1 MNVKQVQFEKETLSK
16 WILTGSRLC
25 SIVVLVLAY

>member
-1 MNVKQVQFEKETLSK
+1 MNVRQVKFEKETLSE
-16 WILTGSRLC
+16 WILTGSHLC